1 VSSTLTKK
9 LNIYDY
15 LDYRKY
21 LQDYYAFQKKNH
33 SSFSY
38 RQFSKSAGFK
48 SPNFLKLVMDS
59 QRNLSESGIQKF
71 SNALKLNKNQSEY
84 FYHLVFMNQSNLDHE
99 KEAHYKKL
107 TKIAP
112 HTKRKS
118 LGMEAHRYCSH
129 WIYPVLREMIEL
141 KKFEEDPYWIA
152 RRLNFQ
158 VSIPEIRSALKFLI
172 DEEYI
177 QRSSSNTLEVA
188 EKILTTPDEIASMSY
203 RNYHRQMLHQAE
215 EALNTI
221 PLEDRE
227 FGAVT
232 FILPES
238 ATQELKE
245 RIKKFRKEIHH
256 WAVEQ
261 SSTTHGETVT
271 QLNIQL
277 YPHTKNTG
285 TKQND

>member
-1 VSSTLTKK
+1 METTANNK

-15 LDYRKY
+15 LDYRKF
-21 LQDYYAFQKKNH
+21 LKDYYDFQKKNQ

-38 RQFSKSAGFK
+38 RQFSKIAGFK
-48 SPNFLKLVMDS
+48 SPNFLKLVMES
-59 QRNLSESGIQKF
+59 QRNLSKSGILKF
-71 SNALKLNKNQSEY
+71 STALKLNKNQSEY
-84 FYHLVFMNQSNLDHE
+84 FYHLVLMNQSEKDHE
-99 KEAHYKKL
+99 KEIHYKSL

-118 LGMEAHRYCSH
+118 LGMDAHRYCSH

-141 KKFEEDPYWIA
+141 NIFEEDPYWIA

-177 QRSSSNTLEVA
+177 KRTSSDTLEVA
-188 EKILTTPDEIASMSY
+188 EKILTTPDEIASLSY

-227 FGAVT
+227 FGSVT
-232 FILPES
+232 FILPEN
-238 ATQELKE
+238 AIQELKE
-245 RIKKFRKEIHH
+245 RIKQFRQEIHH

-261 SSTTHGETVT
+261 SSTNNGELVT

-285 TKQND
+285 RKKQ